1 MSPTSPPEK
10 KRKREKVA
18 RACKRCKHR
27 KVKCD
32 GKFPCET
39 CIRAGAQCVYLG
51 AEREHMTFQ
60 ECYHRDEDET
70 RENSHLIPMPPGPPC
85 SEGIRATHESNHV
98 DDSVT
103 SGQAHVTQPSQI
115 NGNIG
120 SNVAHSVPNVN
131 HQVNGGMQTNGGLP
145 QNGGMPQHHSGGS
158 NHGSSSHHGSHH
170 GSIAG
175 LPVQGLGGSNPFLN
189 VPSTIL
195 PPIRK
200 TKYTKNFT
208 YYIAPLMAKCIQDG
222 LGKEGAKKIAVPRYQ
237 AYGWNMS
244 GIHYLKSRSLAS
256 SDPLITE
263 TRLWHLIDVYFKF
276 LNPIFSPLCE
286 AVFRTQLEKFYQT
299 RETREVDVEPTSSR
313 DAAGV
318 RVPDPPPIN
327 SCDKPE
333 IRLFNALCHIA
344 CATAMRYLEVTT
356 NEVFEAELEET
367 LFDDGYKTIQA
378 LSFEWQSLD
387 LIQGWLLITFYLRM
401 CHRQSSAW
409 SALGQA
415 TRMCMG
421 MYLFEDLQQDEED
434 LDPFDRQKQERVF
447 WCAYTWDRV
456 LSLETG
462 RPFSFR
468 DESITFE
475 RPMGYQNDGWWTITS
490 YGLLRLAYVISLY
503 SPSKGFRFER
513 QIFDPEK
520 KTVMINALHAWNEEM
535 KSVGLGFDD
544 DLNRLPG
551 VHASTYAF
559 LRQQYYS
566 VTYIFNVETLLQF
579 SSGGSIR
586 YDGIGS
592 TNGLLT
598 SAHGLLKLSLVMKRE
613 KCLISPL
620 WLTLSTLFNT
630 GCVLIC
636 FANVGIDWTNLADNL
651 GNIVALVTDLQL
663 SGKFIM
669 ADEILW
675 ALKTLNHAVYLRLQ
689 RTQQIFRAVG
699 IDHGS
704 QAVNHGRFNRAV
716 LSDQQTVSSPPQDL
730 QKLMN
735 PNGVEGVLFG
745 AAMSGVEEEKEPPH
759 NWFGSFNWDDQ
770 WV

>member
-1 MSPTSPPEK
+1 M
-10 KRKREKVA
+10 
-18 RACKRCKHR
+18 
-27 KVKCD
+27 
-32 GKFPCET
+32 
-39 CIRAGAQCVYLG
+39 YLG

-60 ECYHRDEDET
+60 ECYHRDEDDNNRDT
-70 RENSHLIPMPPGPPC
+70 THLIPMPPGPPC
-85 SEGIRATHESNHV
+85 SEGIRSTHESNHV
-98 DDSVT
+98 DEEVT
-103 SGQAHVTQPSQI
+103 SGQAHVTQPNQI

-120 SNVAHSVPNVN
+120 VNVGAGLPANG
-131 HQVNGGMQTNGGLP
+131 VNGLP
-145 QNGGMPQHHSGGS
+145 NHHHTRHNSSAQGS
-158 NHGSSSHHGSHH
+158 HASGSHH
-170 GSIAG
+170 GSSVG
-175 LPVQGLGGSNPFLN
+175 LPGSLGGVNPYMN

-222 LGKEGAKKIAVPRYQ
+222 LGKEGDKKIAVPRYQ

-263 TRLWHLIDVYFKF
+263 VRLGHLIDVYFKF

-286 AVFRTQLEKFYQT
+286 GVFRTQLQKFYQT
-299 RETREVDVEPTSSR
+299 RESREVEPEPPTTAR
-313 DAAGV
+313 DAAGIPV
-318 RVPDPPPIN
+318 QDPPPST

-333 IRLFNALCHIA
+333 TRLFNALCHIA
-344 CATAMRYLEVTT
+344 CAAAMRYLEVTT
-356 NEVFEAELEET
+356 NEIFEPNLEET
-367 LFDDGYKTIQA
+367 LFDDAYKTIQA

-447 WCAYTWDRV
+447 WCAYTWDRI

-462 RPFSFR
+462 RPFTFT
-468 DESITFE
+468 DEAITFE
-475 RPMGYQNDGWWTITS
+475 RPTSYQNDGWLSITS
-490 YGLLRLAYVISLY
+490 YGLLKLAYVVSLY

-520 KTVMINALHAWNEEM
+520 KKTMLNALHAWNEEM
-535 KSVGLGFDD
+535 KAIGLGFDD

-592 TNGLLT
+592 TNGLLS

-613 KCLISPL
+613 KCLVSPL

-663 SGKFIM
+663 TGKFIM

-675 ALKTLNHAVYLRLQ
+675 GLKTLNHAVYLRLQ

-716 LSDQQTVSSPPQDL
+716 LSHQQTVSSPPQDL

-735 PNGVEGVLFG
+735 PNGVEGVLYG
-745 AAMSGVEEEKEPPH
+745 AAMSGSGTGGGEDETEPPN

-770 WV
+770 QWV

>member
-60 ECYHRDEDET
+60 ECYHRDEEET
-70 RENSHLIPMPPGPPC
+70 RDTSHLIPMPPGPPC
-85 SEGIRATHESNHV
+85 SEGIRATHESNHL
-98 DDSVT
+98 DEEVT

-120 SNVAHSVPNVN
+120 STVNVPMPAHTHDHTRHNSA
-131 HQVNGGMQTNGGLP
+131 QGS
-145 QNGGMPQHHSGGS
+145 HSG
-158 NHGSSSHHGSHH
+158 SHHGSHH
-170 GSIAG
+170 GSTVG
-175 LPVQGLGGSNPFLN
+175 LPNSLGGNNPYMN

-244 GIHYLKSRSLAS
+244 GIHYLKPRSLAS

-263 TRLWHLIDVYFKF
+263 VRLWHLIDVYFKF

-286 AVFRTQLEKFYQT
+286 GVFRTQLEKFYQT
-299 RETREVDVEPTSSR
+299 RESREVDPEPATSSR

-318 RVPDPPPIN
+318 RVADPPSD

-356 NEVFEAELEET
+356 NEIFETNLEET

-447 WCAYTWDRV
+447 WCAYTWDRI

-468 DESITFE
+468 DDAITFQ
-475 RPMGYQNDGWWTITS
+475 RPTSYQNDGWLSITS
-490 YGLLRLAYVISLY
+490 YGLLRLAFVISLY

-513 QIFDPEK
+513 QIFEPEK
-520 KTVMINALHAWNEEM
+520 KQIMLNALHTWNEEM
-535 KSVGLGFDD
+535 KSIGLGFDD

-592 TNGLLT
+592 TMGLLG

-675 ALKTLNHAVYLRLQ
+675 GLKTLNHAVYLRLQ

-716 LSDQQTVSSPPQDL
+716 LSHQQTVSSPPQDL

-745 AAMSGVEEEKEPPH
+745 AAMAGGGGEEEKEPPH

>member
-1 MSPTSPPEK
+1 MSTTSPPEK

-60 ECYHRDEDET
+60 ECYHKDEDENRDT
-70 RENSHLIPMPPGPPC
+70 AHLIAMPPGPPC
-85 SEGIRATHESNHV
+85 SEGIRATHESNHL
-98 DDSVT
+98 DEEVT

-120 SNVAHSVPNVN
+120 SNVNTGLPGPGSIPANG
-131 HQVNGGMQTNGGLP
+131 VNGLP
-145 QNGGMPQHHSGGS
+145 NQHPRHDSTQGSSHGS
-158 NHGSSSHHGSHH
+158 N
-170 GSIAG
+170 AG
-175 LPVQGLGGSNPFLN
+175 LPNSLGGSNPYMN

-263 TRLWHLIDVYFKF
+263 VRLWHLIDVYFKF

-286 AVFRTQLEKFYQT
+286 GVFRTQLEKFYQT
-299 RETREVDVEPTSSR
+299 RESREVDPAPTSSH

-318 RVPDPPPIN
+318 NVADPPSD

-356 NEVFEAELEET
+356 NEIFEAHLEET

-447 WCAYTWDRV
+447 WCAYTWDRI

-468 DESITFE
+468 DDAITFE
-475 RPMGYQNDGWWTITS
+475 RPTSYQNDGVVEYYQLWFAEASICHFS
-490 YGLLRLAYVISLY
+490 ILA
-503 SPSKGFRFER
+503 KFER
-513 QIFDPEK
+513 QIFEPEK
-520 KTVMINALHAWNEEM
+520 KKIMLNALHAWNEEM
-535 KSVGLGFDD
+535 KSIGLGFDD

-592 TNGLLT
+592 TNGLLS

-675 ALKTLNHAVYLRLQ
+675 GLKTLNHAVYLRLQ

-716 LSDQQTVSSPPQDL
+716 LTHQQTVSSPPQDL

-745 AAMSGVEEEKEPPH
+745 AAMATGGGGEEEREPPH

>member
-1 MSPTSPPEK
+1 M
-10 KRKREKVA
+10 
-18 RACKRCKHR
+18 
-27 KVKCD
+27 
-32 GKFPCET
+32 
-39 CIRAGAQCVYLG
+39 YLG

-60 ECYHRDEDET
+60 ECYHQ
-70 RENSHLIPMPPGPPC
+70 NSDVNSGLGVPDAAAIPVVGPAN
-85 SEGIRATHESNHV
+85 SEAIRATHAVEHPPPTEAL
-98 DDSVT
+98 D
-103 SGQAHVTQPSQI
+103 
-115 NGNIG
+115 
-120 SNVAHSVPNVN
+120 
-131 HQVNGGMQTNGGLP
+131 
-145 QNGGMPQHHSGGS
+145 
-158 NHGSSSHHGSHH
+158 
-170 GSIAG
+170 
-175 LPVQGLGGSNPFLN
+175 NPFMN
-189 VPSTIL
+189 VPGTII

-222 LGKEGAKKIAVPRYQ
+222 LGKEGSKKISVPRYQ

-244 GIHYLKSRSLAS
+244 GIHYLKPRSLAS
-256 SDPLITE
+256 ANTLIPE
-263 TRLWHLIDVYFKF
+263 DRLWRLVDVYFTY
-276 LNPIFSPLCE
+276 LNPIFSPLAE
-286 AVFRTQLEKFYQT
+286 GVFRHQLAKFYLQGETTPDDQT
-299 RETREVDVEPTSSR
+299 PET
-313 DAAGV
+313 
-318 RVPDPPPIN
+318 
-327 SCDKPE
+327 
-333 IRLFNALCHIA
+333 RLFNALSHVV
-344 CATAMRYLEVTT
+344 CATAMRYLEVTEG
-356 NEVFEAELEET
+356 EVFEESLEEN
-367 LFDDGYKTIQA
+367 LFDDAHKTVQG

-409 SALGQA
+409 SALGHA

-447 WCAYTWDRV
+447 WCAYTWDRI

-468 DESITFE
+468 DDAITFE
-475 RPMGYQNDGWWTITS
+475 RPTHYVNDSWLSITS
-490 YGLLRLAYVISLY
+490 YGLLRLAFCISLY
-503 SPSKGFRFER
+503 APSKGFRFER

-520 KTVMINALHAWNEEM
+520 KKVMLQALFDWNEEM
-535 KSVGLGFDD
+535 KTIGLGFDD
-544 DLNRLPG
+544 DLSRLPG
-551 VHASTYAF
+551 VHPSTYAF
-559 LRQQYYS
+559 LRQQFYS
-566 VTYIFNVETLLQF
+566 VTYIFNVETVLQF

-592 TNGLLT
+592 TNGLLGA
-598 SAHGLLKLSLVMKRE
+598 AHNLLKLSLIMKRE

-636 FANVGIDWTNLADNL
+636 FANVGIDWVNLADNL
-651 GNIVALVTDLQL
+651 GNVVSLVTDLQL
-663 SGKFIM
+663 TGKFIM

-675 ALKTLNHAVYLRLQ
+675 GLKTLNHAAYLRLQ

-716 LSDQQTVSSPPQDL
+716 LSDQQTVSSPPPDL

-735 PNGVEGVLFG
+735 PPNQNQVPISADSVLFG
-745 AAMSGVEEEKEPPH
+745 AAMNSVDMASRSSSTNTDADKEPPH
-759 NWFGSFNWDDQ
+759 NWFGSFNWDIDQ
-770 WV
+770 PWMP

>member
-1 MSPTSPPEK
+1 M
-10 KRKREKVA
+10 
-18 RACKRCKHR
+18 
-27 KVKCD
+27 
-32 GKFPCET
+32 
-39 CIRAGAQCVYLG
+39 YLG

-60 ECYHRDEDET
+60 ECYHRDEDDNNRDT
-70 RENSHLIPMPPGPPC
+70 THLIPMPPGPPC

-98 DDSVT
+98 DEEIT

-115 NGNIG
+115 NGNVG
-120 SNVAHSVPNVN
+120 VNVGTGLTGHGGIAA
-131 HQVNGGMQTNGGLP
+131 NGGNGLP
-145 QNGGMPQHHSGGS
+145 NYDPLHNNAQGS
-158 NHGSSSHHGSHH
+158 HASGSHH
-170 GSIAG
+170 GSNVG
-175 LPVQGLGGSNPFLN
+175 LPGSLGGVNPYMN

-263 TRLWHLIDVYFKF
+263 VRLWHLIDVYFKF

-286 AVFRTQLEKFYQT
+286 GVFRTQLEKFYQT
-299 RETREVDVEPTSSR
+299 RESREVEPEPSTSSR

-318 RVPDPPPIN
+318 RVPDPPSD

-356 NEVFEAELEET
+356 NEIFETNLEET

-447 WCAYTWDRV
+447 WCAYTWDRI

-468 DESITFE
+468 DDAITFE
-475 RPMGYQNDGWWTITS
+475 RPTSYQNDGWLSITS
-490 YGLLRLAYVISLY
+490 YGLLKLAFVVSLY

-520 KTVMINALHAWNEEM
+520 KKTMLNALHAWNEEM
-535 KSVGLGFDD
+535 KSIGLGFDD

-592 TNGLLT
+592 TNGLLS

-675 ALKTLNHAVYLRLQ
+675 GLKTLNHAVYLRLQ

-716 LSDQQTVSSPPQDL
+716 LSHQQTVSSPPQDL

-735 PNGVEGVLFG
+735 PNGVEGVLYG
-745 AAMSGVEEEKEPPH
+745 AAMSGSGSGGGEDETEPPN

-770 WV
+770 QWV